1 MPETTI
7 ADFVARFLPDDR
19 GGPEP
24 VTGRVVLSQKR
35 LVFASGDGRTTIP
48 LADVFD
54 VVVGHVPQDLSE
66 YFNDTVAIAY
76 TVLGERRTAIVE
88 ADADAITRF
97 RTVLFK
103 ALLGG
108 TTVRVK
114 HPAKV
119 GGRYT
124 DATARKASLRLD
136 ERAVTFRG
144 FEAPLRIDLSSVTHM
159 EKTELTINGRTR
171 PALNVQFTEDG
182 REITSEVVVSS
193 STRMNLLGRY
203 LRLEYSDLLTE
214 IDEIDISD
222 VETELL
228 VALYSGAAE
237 TDASNVLGKD
247 PSTVTMLLNT
257 LEEKELVAS
266 TDEGTKLTS
275 LGRLAVSERVET
287 VNA

>member
-7 ADFVARFLPDDR
+7 ADFVAWFLPDDR

-24 VTGRVVLSQKR
+24 VKGRVVLSQKR
-35 LVFASGDGRTTIP
+35 LVFVTSDGRTTIP

-54 VVVGHVPQDLSE
+54 VVVGQVPQDLAA
-66 YFNDTVAIAY
+66 YFDDTVAIAY
-76 TVLGERRTAIVE
+76 TVLGERRTAVVE
-88 ADADAITRF
+88 ADAETITRF

-108 TTVRVK
+108 ATVRVK
-114 HPAKV
+114 HPAKI

-144 FEAPLRIDLSSVTHM
+144 LETPLRIDLSSVTHM
-159 EKTELTINGRTR
+159 EKTDLTINGRTR
-171 PALNVQFTEDG
+171 PALNVQFTEGG
-182 REITSEVVVSS
+182 RAITSEVVMSS
-193 STRMNLLGRY
+193 SRRMNLLGRY
-203 LRLEYSDLLTE
+203 LRLEYSDLLGE
-214 IDEIDISD
+214 INEIDISD

-228 VALYSGAAE
+228 VALYSGAAD
-237 TDASNVLGKD
+237 TDAANVLGKD
-247 PSTVTMLLNT
+247 PSTVTMLLNA
-257 LEEKELVAS
+257 LEDKELVAS